1 MKPFTTIAAAIFALM
16 TIAHVYRIAMGFP
29 VTVGSVS
36 VGQEVSWVALVITAV
51 LAVGLFREARGR

>member
-16 TIAHVYRIAMGFP
+16 AVVHVYRIAVGFP

-36 VGQEVSWVALVITAV
+36 VAPGLSWVGAVVAAV
-51 LAVGLFREARGR
+51 LAVGLFKEARR

>member
-1 MKPFTTIAAAIFALM
+1 M
-16 TIAHVYRIAMGFP
+16 TIAHVYRIATGFP

-36 VGQEVSWVALVITAV
+36 VGQEVSWVALVITGV

>member
-16 TIAHVYRIAMGFP
+16 AIAHVYRIATGFP
-29 VTVGSVS
+29 VTVGSVR

>member
-16 TIAHVYRIAMGFP
+16 TIAHVYRIATGFP

-36 VGQEVSWVALVITAV
+36 VGQEVSWVALVIMGV